1 MTARVC
7 AVCFLAVAIA
17 DVGLRVPWS
26 GAKDGQVATRAS
38 SGRVS
43 LV

>member
-1 MTARVC
+1 MIARVC
-7 AVCFLAVAIA
+7 AVRFLAVVIG
-17 DVGLRVPWS
+17 DCGLRVPWS
-26 GAKDGQVATRAS
+26 GAKDKQVATRAS